1 MLLEWRALCFFVIEE
16 GVVTTGF
23 FIKEIVEMLGEVED
37 GLVCLFRPPLMPEL
51 CFRLHSAHISQFIKL
66 PPFLPHCGSCRLVD
80 FLPALRPCVVAFLF
94 KAQPGFLVV
103 FQPEP
108 CLPCYDARVGES
120 GHVVYLP
127 CGMSWP
133 ELQDSLL
140 AFVVRHGFGVVY
152 LATVLPHD
160 PVKGRC
166 TYPCCIR
173 DGCPRMVVDMVE
185 DILPL
190 LRRDVPEVFHVE
202 RHGVEPPAL
211 CCIKKWL
218 SEILGLCCH
227 FAPRCKPC
235 GPHGRQGKK
244 QEFQKCFHFAKWM

>member
-1 MLLEWRALCFFVIEE
+1 
-16 GVVTTGF
+16 
-23 FIKEIVEMLGEVED
+23 MLGEVKD
-37 GLVCLFRPPLMPEL
+37 SLVCFLRSPLMPEL
-51 CFRLHSAHISQFIKL
+51 RFGLHSAHISQLVKL
-66 PPFLPHCGSCRLVD
+66 PPFLPYCGSRLLVD
-80 FLPALRPCVVAFLF
+80 FLPAFCPCVVAFLF

-152 LATVLPHD
+152 LATVLPYE
-160 PVKGRC
+160 PVEGR
-166 TYPCCIR
+166 YADSCCLR
-173 DGCPRMVVDMVE
+173 DGCSRTVVDMVE
-185 DILPL
+185 DVLPL
-190 LRRDVPEVFHVE
+190 LVRDVPEVFHVE

-211 CCIKKWL
+211 IYCIKMALLK
-218 SEILGLCCH
+218 LGCAATL
-227 FAPRCKPC
+227 RSGCKPC
-235 GPHGRQGKK
+235 GPHGRQGCMNIKNYDYTLCVLRSSRMI
-244 QEFQKCFHFAKWM
+244 EHHDYENSSASPSVASVNN